1 MEINRAIFRL
11 YDIRGS
17 SLLDIN
23 TTIAY
28 KIGFCFTKL
37 NISKQGNKIFV
48 GRDGRLSSPALY
60 HALVNGIISAGGQVI
75 SIGLVPSPVLYFAD
89 KIFNPQASIM
99 ITGSHNPKDDNG
111 FKMLSQGKSFFDQQ
125 IQCLL
130 NSILNTDWSSHD
142 CSIVDPTNITPNS
155 QTSLRGATL
164 VATKQSRKMIRNGLL
179 RRLTPPRNDASLLC
193 LNANRVSY
201 NVQELNITDQYIDR
215 ILQEIT
221 IDPKIKVAWDPA
233 NGAAGN
239 IIDLLALRLPNK
251 NIVINSEIDG
261 NFPNHH
267 PDPTIPKNLEQLIE
281 VVKTQNCDIGIAFDG
296 DADRIVIVS
305 KTGRI
310 ILGDQI
316 LCILA
321 KDVIDQNP
329 NATIIMDIKSSGAI
343 FNQIKSYGGRPI
355 MWKTGHS
362 FIKDK
367 MQTTK
372 ALLGGETS
380 GHIFFADKYY
390 GYDDAIYAALRFLDL
405 LSRSDKT
412 LDDMIDELPKCHSTP
427 EISIPVP
434 DNLKFDI
441 IQQIKEDLISKNIVF
456 NDIDGIRID
465 STIGYNRLPAKVAYA
480 ERFEGDASPRT
491 AAYSSVREDSSTAST
506 YKSPAEV
513 EFCRKSNAW
522 WLLRASNTEAKII
535 ARYESDSL
543 EGLNSIKSEL
553 TSLLAKYGLTL

>member
-1 MEINRAIFRL
+1 MQEVYYTKIVMTMEINRTIFRL

-37 NISKQGNKIFV
+37 SISKQGNKILI

-75 SIGLVPSPVLYFAD
+75 SIGVAPSPMLYFAD
-89 KIFNPQASIM
+89 KIFKPQASIM

-125 IQCLL
+125 IQHLL
-130 NSILNTDWSSHD
+130 NSILHTDWSNIPDKFATS
-142 CSIVDPTNITPNS
+142 SIVKELDIT
-155 QTSLRGATL
+155 A
-164 VATKQSRKMIRNGLL
+164 
-179 RRLTPPRNDASLLC
+179 
-193 LNANRVSY
+193 
-201 NVQELNITDQYIDR
+201 QYIDR

-221 IDPKIKVAWDPA
+221 IEPKIKVAWDPA

-239 IIDLLALRLPNK
+239 ITDLLALRLPNK

-267 PDPTIPKNLEQLIE
+267 PDPTIAKNLEQLIE
-281 VVKTQNCDIGIAFDG
+281 VVKTQDCDIGIAFDG
-296 DADRIVIVS
+296 DADRIAIIS
-305 KTGRI
+305 KKGRI

-321 KDVIDQNP
+321 KDIIDQNP
-329 NATIIMDIKSSGAI
+329 QATIIMDIKSSSAI

-390 GYDDAIYAALRFLDL
+390 GYDDAIYVALRFLDL
-405 LSRSDKT
+405 LSRSEKT
-412 LDDMIDELPKCHSTP
+412 LDDMIDELPKCYSTP

-434 DNLKFDI
+434 DDLKFDI
-441 IQQIKEDLISKNIVF
+441 IQQIKEDLISQNIAF

-465 STIGYNRLPAKVAYA
+465 LPI
-480 ERFEGDASPRT
+480 D
-491 AAYSSVREDSSTAST
+491 
-506 YKSPAEV
+506 
-513 EFCRKSNAW
+513 SNAW

-543 EGLNSIKSEL
+543 EGMNIIKSEL
-553 TSLLAKYGLTL
+553 SSLLAKYGLKLG

>member
-1 MEINRAIFRL
+1 MEINSTIFRL

-37 NISKQGNKIFV
+37 SISKQGNKILI
-48 GRDGRLSSPALY
+48 GRDGRLSSLALY
-60 HALVNGIISAGGQVI
+60 HALVKGIISAGGQAI
-75 SIGLVPSPVLYFAD
+75 SIGIAPSPMLYFAD
-89 KIFNPQASIM
+89 KIFKPQASIM

-125 IQCLL
+125 IQHLL
-130 NSILNTDWSSHD
+130 NSILNTDWSNMPDKFIAS
-142 CSIVDPTNITPNS
+142 SIAKELDIT
-155 QTSLRGATL
+155 T
-164 VATKQSRKMIRNGLL
+164 
-179 RRLTPPRNDASLLC
+179 
-193 LNANRVSY
+193 
-201 NVQELNITDQYIDR
+201 QYIDR
-215 ILQEIT
+215 ILQDIT
-221 IDPKIKVAWDPA
+221 IEPKIKVAWDPA

-239 IIDLLALRLPNK
+239 ITDLLALRLPNK

-296 DADRIVIVS
+296 DADRIAIIS
-305 KTGRI
+305 KKGRI

-321 KDVIDQNP
+321 KDIIDQNP
-329 NATIIMDIKSSGAI
+329 QATIIMDIKSSSAI

-355 MWKTGHS
+355 IWKTGHS

-405 LSRSDKT
+405 LSRSEKT
-412 LDDMIDELPKCHSTP
+412 LDDMIDELPKCYSTP

-434 DNLKFDI
+434 DDLKFDI
-441 IQQIKEDLISKNIVF
+441 IQQIKKDLINQNIAF

-465 STIGYNRLPAKVAYA
+465 SSIDYR
-480 ERFEGDASPRT
+480 
-491 AAYSSVREDSSTAST
+491 
-506 YKSPAEV
+506 
-513 EFCRKSNAW
+513 W
-522 WLLRASNTEAKII
+522 WLLRASNTEGKII
-535 ARYESDSL
+535 AKYESDSL
-543 EGLNSIKSEL
+543 EGMNSIKSEL
-553 TSLLAKYGLTL
+553 SSLLAKYGLKLGVCLR

>member
-1 MEINRAIFRL
+1 MEINRTIFRL

-28 KIGFCFTKL
+28 KIGFCFTKM

-75 SIGLVPSPVLYFAD
+75 SIGVTPSPMLYFAD
-89 KIFNPQASIM
+89 KIFTPQASIM

-125 IQCLL
+125 IQHLL
-130 NSILNTDWSSHD
+130 NNILSTDWSSTYHF
-142 CSIVDPTNITPNS
+142 SMVDNS
-155 QTSLRGATL
+155 MALA
-164 VATKQSRKMIRNGLL
+164 
-179 RRLTPPRNDASLLC
+179 
-193 LNANRVSY
+193 
-201 NVQELNITDQYIDR
+201 NVQELNITSEYIDS
-215 ILQEIT
+215 ILQELT
-221 IDPKIKVAWDPA
+221 IDHKIKVAWDPA

-239 IIDLLALRLPNK
+239 ITDLLALRLPNK
-251 NIVINSEIDG
+251 NIVINSKIDG

-267 PDPTIPKNLEQLIE
+267 PDPTIAKNLEQLIE
-281 VVKTQNCDIGIAFDG
+281 VVRTQDCDIGIAFDG
-296 DADRIVIVS
+296 DADRIAIIS
-305 KTGRI
+305 KKGRI

-321 KDVIDQNP
+321 KDVIEQNP
-329 NATIIMDIKSSGAI
+329 HATIIMDIKSSSAI

-405 LSRSDKT
+405 LSRSEKT
-412 LDDMIDELPKCHSTP
+412 LDDMIDELPKCYSSP

-434 DNLKFDI
+434 DDLKFDI
-441 IQQIKEDLISKNIVF
+441 IQQIKEGLISKNIAF

-465 STIGYNRLPAKVAYA
+465 STIDYNR
-480 ERFEGDASPRT
+480 
-491 AAYSSVREDSSTAST
+491 
-506 YKSPAEV
+506 
-513 EFCRKSNAW
+513 W

-543 EGLNSIKSEL
+543 EGLNNIKSEL
-553 TSLLAKYGLTL
+553 SSLLAKYGLTLGYS

>member
-1 MEINRAIFRL
+1 MTMEINSTIFRL

-37 NISKQGNKIFV
+37 SISKQGNKILI

-60 HALVNGIISAGGQVI
+60 HALVNGIISAGGQAI
-75 SIGLVPSPVLYFAD
+75 SIGVAPSPMLYFAD
-89 KIFNPQASIM
+89 KIFKPQASIM

-125 IQCLL
+125 IQHLL
-130 NSILNTDWSSHD
+130 NSILNTDWSNMPDKFIAS
-142 CSIVDPTNITPNS
+142 SIAKELDIT
-155 QTSLRGATL
+155 A
-164 VATKQSRKMIRNGLL
+164 
-179 RRLTPPRNDASLLC
+179 
-193 LNANRVSY
+193 
-201 NVQELNITDQYIDR
+201 QYIDR

-221 IDPKIKVAWDPA
+221 IEPKIKVAWDPA

-239 IIDLLALRLPNK
+239 ITDLLALRLPNK

-267 PDPTIPKNLEQLIE
+267 PDPTIAKNLEQLIE
-281 VVKTQNCDIGIAFDG
+281 VVKTQDCDIGIAFDG
-296 DADRIVIVS
+296 DADRIAIIS
-305 KTGRI
+305 KKGRI

-321 KDVIDQNP
+321 KDIIDQNLQ
-329 NATIIMDIKSSGAI
+329 ATIIMDIKSSSAI

-405 LSRSDKT
+405 LSRSEKT
-412 LDDMIDELPKCHSTP
+412 LDDMIDELPKCYSTP

-434 DNLKFDI
+434 DDLKFDI
-441 IQQIKEDLISKNIVF
+441 IQQIKEDLISQNIAF

-465 STIGYNRLPAKVAYA
+465 LPI
-480 ERFEGDASPRT
+480 D
-491 AAYSSVREDSSTAST
+491 
-506 YKSPAEV
+506 
-513 EFCRKSNAW
+513 SNAW

-543 EGLNSIKSEL
+543 EGMNIIKSEL
-553 TSLLAKYGLTL
+553 SSLLAKYGLKLG

>member
-1 MEINRAIFRL
+1 MEINRTIFRL

-60 HALVNGIISAGGQVI
+60 QALVDGIISAGGQVI

-89 KIFNPQASIM
+89 KIFKPQASIM

-125 IQCLL
+125 IQHLL
-130 NSILNTDWSSHD
+130 NSILSTDWSSMTD
-142 CSIVDPTNITPNS
+142 KFIAPANVYSNDLKNGDNKQGVSERSVDELREHANTPKFCGANS
-155 QTSLRGATL
+155 S
-164 VATKQSRKMIRNGLL
+164 KQKSM
-179 RRLTPPRNDASLLC
+179 
-193 LNANRVSY
+193 
-201 NVQELNITDQYIDR
+201 QELNIIDQYIDR

-221 IDPKIKVAWDPA
+221 INPKIKVAWDPA
-233 NGAAGN
+233 NGAAGS
-239 IIDLLALRLPNK
+239 IIDLLTLRLPNK

-267 PDPTIPKNLEQLIE
+267 PDPTIAKNLEQLIE
-281 VVKTQNCDIGIAFDG
+281 VVRTQNCDVGIAFDG
-296 DADRIVIVS
+296 DADRIAIIS
-305 KTGRI
+305 KKGRI

-321 KDVIDQNP
+321 KEVIDQNP
-329 NATIIMDIKSSGAI
+329 QATIIMDIKSSGAI

-390 GYDDAIYAALRFLDL
+390 GYDDAIYAALRFIDL
-405 LSRSDKT
+405 LSRLDKT
-412 LDDMIDELPKCHSTP
+412 LDDMIDELPKCHNTP

-441 IQQIKEDLISKNIVF
+441 IQQIKEDLISKNIAF
-456 NDIDGIRID
+456 NDIDGIRTNSSID
-465 STIGYNRLPAKVAYA
+465 SNR
-480 ERFEGDASPRT
+480 
-491 AAYSSVREDSSTAST
+491 
-506 YKSPAEV
+506 
-513 EFCRKSNAW
+513 W

-543 EGLNSIKSEL
+543 EGMNSIKSEL
-553 TSLLAKYGLTL
+553 ASLLAKYGLKLG

>member
-1 MEINRAIFRL
+1 MTMEINRTIFRL

-37 NISKQGNKIFV
+37 SISKQGNKILI

-60 HALVNGIISAGGQVI
+60 HALVNGIISAGGQAI
-75 SIGLVPSPVLYFAD
+75 SIGVAPSPMLYFAD
-89 KIFNPQASIM
+89 KIFKPQASIM

-125 IQCLL
+125 IQHLL
-130 NSILNTDWSSHD
+130 NSILHTDWSNMPDKFIAS
-142 CSIVDPTNITPNS
+142 SIAKELDIT
-155 QTSLRGATL
+155 T
-164 VATKQSRKMIRNGLL
+164 
-179 RRLTPPRNDASLLC
+179 
-193 LNANRVSY
+193 
-201 NVQELNITDQYIDR
+201 QYIDR

-221 IDPKIKVAWDPA
+221 IEPKVKVAWDPA

-239 IIDLLALRLPNK
+239 ITDLLALRLPNK

-267 PDPTIPKNLEQLIE
+267 PDPTIAKNLEQLIE
-281 VVKTQNCDIGIAFDG
+281 VVKTQDCDIGIAFDG
-296 DADRIVIVS
+296 DADRIAIIS
-305 KTGRI
+305 KKGRI

-321 KDVIDQNP
+321 KDIIDQNP
-329 NATIIMDIKSSGAI
+329 QATIIMDIKSSSAI

-405 LSRSDKT
+405 LSRSEKT
-412 LDDMIDELPKCHSTP
+412 LDDMIDELPKCYSTP

-434 DNLKFDI
+434 DDLKFDI
-441 IQQIKEDLISKNIVF
+441 IQQIKDDLISQNIAF

-465 STIGYNRLPAKVAYA
+465 SSI
-480 ERFEGDASPRT
+480 D
-491 AAYSSVREDSSTAST
+491 
-506 YKSPAEV
+506 
-513 EFCRKSNAW
+513 SNAW

-543 EGLNSIKSEL
+543 EGMNSIKSEL
-553 TSLLAKYGLTL
+553 SSLLAKYGLNI

>member
-1 MEINRAIFRL
+1 MEINSTIFRL

-37 NISKQGNKIFV
+37 SISKQGNKILI

-60 HALVNGIISAGGQVI
+60 HALVNGIISAGGQAI
-75 SIGLVPSPVLYFAD
+75 SIGVAPSPMLYFAD
-89 KIFNPQASIM
+89 KIFKPQASIM

-125 IQCLL
+125 IQHLL
-130 NSILNTDWSSHD
+130 KSILHTDWSNIPDKFATS
-142 CSIVDPTNITPNS
+142 SIVKELDIT
-155 QTSLRGATL
+155 A
-164 VATKQSRKMIRNGLL
+164 
-179 RRLTPPRNDASLLC
+179 
-193 LNANRVSY
+193 
-201 NVQELNITDQYIDR
+201 QYIDR

-221 IDPKIKVAWDPA
+221 IEPKIKVAWDPA

-239 IIDLLALRLPNK
+239 ITELLALRLPNK

-267 PDPTIPKNLEQLIE
+267 PDPTIAKNLEQLIE
-281 VVKTQNCDIGIAFDG
+281 VVKTQDCDIGIAFDG
-296 DADRIVIVS
+296 DADRIAIIS
-305 KTGRI
+305 KKGRI

-321 KDVIDQNP
+321 KDIIDQNP
-329 NATIIMDIKSSGAI
+329 QATIIMDIKSSSTI

-405 LSRSDKT
+405 LSRSEKT
-412 LDDMIDELPKCHSTP
+412 LDDMIDELPKCYSTP

-434 DNLKFDI
+434 DDLKFDI
-441 IQQIKEDLISKNIVF
+441 IQQIKEDLISQNIAF

-465 STIGYNRLPAKVAYA
+465 LPI
-480 ERFEGDASPRT
+480 D
-491 AAYSSVREDSSTAST
+491 
-506 YKSPAEV
+506 
-513 EFCRKSNAW
+513 SNAW

-543 EGLNSIKSEL
+543 EGMNIIKSEL
-553 TSLLAKYGLTL
+553 SSLLAKYGLKLG

>member
-1 MEINRAIFRL
+1 MEINRTIFRL

-23 TTIAY
+23 ATIAY
-28 KIGFCFTKL
+28 KIGFCFTKM
-37 NISKQGNKIFV
+37 NTSKQENKIFI

-75 SIGLVPSPVLYFAD
+75 SIGVTPSPVLYFAD

-125 IQCLL
+125 IQHLL
-130 NSILNTDWSSHD
+130 NSILSTDWS
-142 CSIVDPTNITPNS
+142 NIADKFIAP
-155 QTSLRGATL
+155 A
-164 VATKQSRKMIRNGLL
+164 
-179 RRLTPPRNDASLLC
+179 
-193 LNANRVSY
+193 
-201 NVQELNITDQYIDR
+201 NVQELNITDKYIDR

-221 IDPKIKVAWDPA
+221 IDSKIKVAWDPA

-239 IIDLLALRLPNK
+239 IIELLTSRLPNK
-251 NIVINSEIDG
+251 NIVINSKIDG

-267 PDPTIPKNLEQLIE
+267 PDPTIAQNLEQLIE
-281 VVKTQNCDIGIAFDG
+281 VVKIQGCDIGIAFDG
-296 DADRIVIVS
+296 DADRIAIIS
-305 KTGRI
+305 KEGRI

-329 NATIIMDIKSSGAI
+329 HATIIMDIKSSNAI
-343 FNQIKSYGGRPI
+343 FNQIKSYGEKPI

-362 FIKDK
+362 FMKDK

-390 GYDDAIYAALRFLDL
+390 GYDDAIYAALRFIDL
-405 LSRSDKT
+405 LSRSEKT
-412 LDDMIDELPKCHSTP
+412 LDDMIDELPKCYSTP
-427 EISIPVP
+427 EIRISVS

-441 IQQIKEDLISKNIVF
+441 IQQIKEDLINKNIAF
-456 NDIDGIRID
+456 NDIDGIRIN
-465 STIGYNRLPAKVAYA
+465 STIDYN
-480 ERFEGDASPRT
+480 T
-491 AAYSSVREDSSTAST
+491 
-506 YKSPAEV
+506 
-513 EFCRKSNAW
+513 W
-522 WLLRASNTEAKII
+522 WLLRASNTEANII
-535 ARYESDSL
+535 ARYGSDSL
-543 EGLNSIKSEL
+543 KGLNNIKSEL
-553 TSLLAKYGLTL
+553 ASLLAKYDLTLG

>member
-1 MEINRAIFRL
+1 MQEIYYTKIVMTMEINSTIFRL

-37 NISKQGNKIFV
+37 SISKQGNKILI

-60 HALVNGIISAGGQVI
+60 QALVNGIISAGGQAI
-75 SIGLVPSPVLYFAD
+75 SIGVAPSPMLYFAD
-89 KIFNPQASIM
+89 KIFKPQASIM

-125 IQCLL
+125 IQHLL
-130 NSILNTDWSSHD
+130 NSILNTDWSNMPDKFVAS
-142 CSIVDPTNITPNS
+142 SIVKELDITA
-155 QTSLRGATL
+155 L
-164 VATKQSRKMIRNGLL
+164 
-179 RRLTPPRNDASLLC
+179 
-193 LNANRVSY
+193 
-201 NVQELNITDQYIDR
+201 YIDR

-221 IDPKIKVAWDPA
+221 IEPKIKVAWDPA
-233 NGAAGN
+233 NGAAGS
-239 IIDLLALRLPNK
+239 IINLLTLRLPNQ

-267 PDPTIPKNLEQLIE
+267 PDPTIAKNLEQLIE
-281 VVKTQNCDIGIAFDG
+281 VVRTQDCDIGIAFDG
-296 DADRIVIVS
+296 DADRIAIIS
-305 KTGRI
+305 KKGRI

-321 KDVIDQNP
+321 KDIIDQNP
-329 NATIIMDIKSSGAI
+329 QATIIIDIKSSSAI

-405 LSRSDKT
+405 LSRSEKT
-412 LDDMIDELPKCHSTP
+412 LDDMIDELPKCHNTP

-441 IQQIKEDLISKNIVF
+441 IQQIKEDLINQNIAF

-465 STIGYNRLPAKVAYA
+465 S
-480 ERFEGDASPRT
+480 
-491 AAYSSVREDSSTAST
+491 STD
-506 YKSPAEV
+506 
-513 EFCRKSNAW
+513 SNAW

-535 ARYESDSL
+535 AKYESNSL

-553 TSLLAKYGLTL
+553 ASLLAKYGLKLG

>member
-1 MEINRAIFRL
+1 MEINSTIFRL

-37 NISKQGNKIFV
+37 SISKQGNKILI

-60 HALVNGIISAGGQVI
+60 QALVNGIISAGGQVI
-75 SIGLVPSPVLYFAD
+75 SIGVAPSPMLYFAD
-89 KIFNPQASIM
+89 KIFKPQASIM

-125 IQCLL
+125 IQHLL
-130 NSILNTDWSSHD
+130 NSILNTDWSIVN
-142 CSIVDPTNITPNS
+142 SINITP
-155 QTSLRGATL
+155 SLREATL
-164 VATKQSRKMIRNGLL
+164 VATKQSKKTIKNGLL
-179 RRLTPPRNDASLLC
+179 RRLTLPYNDASLLW
-193 LNANRVSY
+193 LNANRISY
-201 NVQELNITDQYIDR
+201 NMPDKFVASSIVNSGEVDSRSDGATPISNKRALSDDVTNFSSIDYIVKELDITALYIDR

-221 IDPKIKVAWDPA
+221 IDSKIKVAWDPA

-239 IIDLLALRLPNK
+239 ITDLLALRLPNK

-267 PDPTIPKNLEQLIE
+267 PDPTIAKNLEQLIE
-281 VVKTQNCDIGIAFDG
+281 VVKTQDCDIGIAFDG
-296 DADRIVIVS
+296 DADRIAIIS
-305 KTGRI
+305 KKGRI

-321 KDVIDQNP
+321 KDIIDQNP
-329 NATIIMDIKSSGAI
+329 QATIIMDIKSSSAI

-405 LSRSDKT
+405 LSRSEKT
-412 LDDMIDELPKCHSTP
+412 LDDMIDELPKCYSTP

-434 DNLKFDI
+434 DDLKFDI
-441 IQQIKEDLISKNIVF
+441 IQQIKKDLISKNIAF

-465 STIGYNRLPAKVAYA
+465 STI
-480 ERFEGDASPRT
+480 D
-491 AAYSSVREDSSTAST
+491 
-506 YKSPAEV
+506 
-513 EFCRKSNAW
+513 SNAW

-535 ARYESDSL
+535 ARYEADSL
-543 EGLNSIKSEL
+543 EVMNSIKSEL
-553 TSLLAKYGLTL
+553 SSLLAKYGLNI

>member
-1 MEINRAIFRL
+1 MEINRTIFRL

-60 HALVNGIISAGGQVI
+60 DALVNGIISAGGQVI
-75 SIGLVPSPVLYFAD
+75 SIGLVPSPVLYFAN
-89 KIFNPQASIM
+89 KIFKPQASIM
-99 ITGSHNPKDDNG
+99 VTGSHNPKDDNG

-125 IQCLL
+125 IQHLL
-130 NSILNTDWSSHD
+130 NSILSTDWSIANPIS
-142 CSIVDPTNITPNS
+142 ITP
-155 QTSLRGATL
+155 SLREATL
-164 VATKQSRKMIRNGLL
+164 VATKQSKKTIKNGLL
-179 RRLTPPRNDASLLC
+179 RRLTPPRNDASLLW
-193 LNANRVSY
+193 LNANRISY
-201 NVQELNITDQYIDR
+201 SMADKSIAPANVQELNITEQYIGR

-233 NGAAGN
+233 NGAAGS
-239 IIDLLALRLPNK
+239 IIDLLTLRLPNK

-267 PDPTIPKNLEQLIE
+267 PDPTIAKNLEQLIE
-281 VVKTQNCDIGIAFDG
+281 VVRSKGCDIGIAFDG
-296 DADRIVIVS
+296 DADRIAIIS
-305 KTGRI
+305 KKGRI

-329 NATIIMDIKSSGAI
+329 HATIIMDIKSSGAI

-390 GYDDAIYAALRFLDL
+390 GYDDAIYAALRFIDL

-434 DNLKFDI
+434 DNFKFDI
-441 IQQIKEDLISKNIVF
+441 IQQIKEDLTSKNIAF
-456 NDIDGIRID
+456 NDIDGIRI
-465 STIGYNRLPAKVAYA
+465 N
-480 ERFEGDASPRT
+480 
-491 AAYSSVREDSSTAST
+491 SSIDPNT
-506 YKSPAEV
+506 
-513 EFCRKSNAW
+513 W

-543 EGLNSIKSEL
+543 EGLNSIKSKL
-553 TSLLAKYGLTL
+553 SSLLAKYGLKLG

>member
-1 MEINRAIFRL
+1 MEINSTIFRL

-17 SLLDIN
+17 GLLDIN

-37 NISKQGNKIFV
+37 SISKQGNKILI

-60 HALVNGIISAGGQVI
+60 HALVDGIISAGGQAI
-75 SIGLVPSPVLYFAD
+75 SIGVAPSPMLYFAD
-89 KIFNPQASIM
+89 KIFKPQASIM

-125 IQCLL
+125 IQHLL
-130 NSILNTDWSSHD
+130 NSILNTDWSNMPDKFVAS
-142 CSIVDPTNITPNS
+142 SIVKELDITA
-155 QTSLRGATL
+155 L
-164 VATKQSRKMIRNGLL
+164 
-179 RRLTPPRNDASLLC
+179 
-193 LNANRVSY
+193 
-201 NVQELNITDQYIDR
+201 YIDR

-221 IDPKIKVAWDPA
+221 IEPKIKVAWDPA
-233 NGAAGN
+233 NGAAGS
-239 IIDLLALRLPNK
+239 IINLLTLRLPNQ

-267 PDPTIPKNLEQLIE
+267 PDPTIAKNLEQLIE
-281 VVKTQNCDIGIAFDG
+281 VVRTQDCDIGIAFDG
-296 DADRIVIVS
+296 DADRIAIIS
-305 KTGRI
+305 KKGRI

-321 KDVIDQNP
+321 KDIIDQNP
-329 NATIIMDIKSSGAI
+329 QATIIMDIKSSSAI

-355 MWKTGHS
+355 TWKTGHS

-405 LSRSDKT
+405 LSRSEKT
-412 LDDMIDELPKCHSTP
+412 LDDMIDELPKCHNTP

-441 IQQIKEDLISKNIVF
+441 IQQIKEDLINQNIAF

-465 STIGYNRLPAKVAYA
+465 S
-480 ERFEGDASPRT
+480 
-491 AAYSSVREDSSTAST
+491 STD
-506 YKSPAEV
+506 
-513 EFCRKSNAW
+513 SNAW

-535 ARYESDSL
+535 AKYESNSL

-553 TSLLAKYGLTL
+553 ASLLAKYGLKLG

>member
-1 MEINRAIFRL
+1 MEINRTIFRL

-75 SIGLVPSPVLYFAD
+75 SIGVTPSPVLYFAD
-89 KIFNPQASIM
+89 KIFKPQASIM

-125 IQCLL
+125 IQHLL
-130 NSILNTDWSSHD
+130 NSILSTDWSSLD

-155 QTSLRGATL
+155 QTSISEEPTL
-164 VATKQSRKMIRNGLL
+164 VATKQSRKVIRNGLL
-179 RRLTPPRNDASLLC
+179 RRLTPPRNDASLLW

-221 IDPKIKVAWDPA
+221 IYPKIKVAWDPS

-239 IIDLLALRLPNK
+239 ITDLLALRLPNE

-267 PDPTIPKNLEQLIE
+267 PDPTIAKNLEQLIG
-281 VVKTQNCDIGIAFDG
+281 VVRTQNCDIGIAFDG
-296 DADRIVIVS
+296 DADRIAIIS
-305 KTGRI
+305 KKGRI

-329 NATIIMDIKSSGAI
+329 HATIIMDIKSSSAI

-367 MQTTK
+367 MQTTR

-412 LDDMIDELPKCHSTP
+412 LDDMIDELPKCYSTP
-427 EISIPVP
+427 EISVPVP
-434 DNLKFDI
+434 DDLKFDI
-441 IQQIKEDLISKNIVF
+441 IQQIKEDLISKNIAF

-465 STIGYNRLPAKVAYA
+465 SPI
-480 ERFEGDASPRT
+480 D
-491 AAYSSVREDSSTAST
+491 
-506 YKSPAEV
+506 
-513 EFCRKSNAW
+513 SNAW

-553 TSLLAKYGLTL
+553 SSLLAKYGVKLG

>member
-1 MEINRAIFRL
+1 MEINRTIFRL

-37 NISKQGNKIFV
+37 SISKQGNKILI

-60 HALVNGIISAGGQVI
+60 HALVNGIISAGGQAI
-75 SIGLVPSPVLYFAD
+75 SIGVAPSPMLYFAD
-89 KIFNPQASIM
+89 KIFKPQASIM

-125 IQCLL
+125 IQHLL
-130 NSILNTDWSSHD
+130 NSILNTDWSNMPDKFIAS
-142 CSIVDPTNITPNS
+142 SIVKELDIT
-155 QTSLRGATL
+155 A
-164 VATKQSRKMIRNGLL
+164 
-179 RRLTPPRNDASLLC
+179 
-193 LNANRVSY
+193 
-201 NVQELNITDQYIDR
+201 QYIDR

-221 IDPKIKVAWDPA
+221 IEPKIKVAWDPA

-239 IIDLLALRLPNK
+239 ITELLALGLPNK

-267 PDPTIPKNLEQLIE
+267 PDPTIAKNLEQLIE
-281 VVKTQNCDIGIAFDG
+281 VVKTQDCDIGIAFDG
-296 DADRIVIVS
+296 DADRIAIIS
-305 KTGRI
+305 KKGRI

-321 KDVIDQNP
+321 KDIIDQNP
-329 NATIIMDIKSSGAI
+329 QATIIMDIKSSSAI

-405 LSRSDKT
+405 LSRSEKT
-412 LDDMIDELPKCHSTP
+412 LDDMIDELPKCYSTP

-434 DNLKFDI
+434 DDLKFDI
-441 IQQIKEDLISKNIVF
+441 IQQIKEDLISQNIAF

-465 STIGYNRLPAKVAYA
+465 LPI
-480 ERFEGDASPRT
+480 D
-491 AAYSSVREDSSTAST
+491 
-506 YKSPAEV
+506 
-513 EFCRKSNAW
+513 SNAW

-543 EGLNSIKSEL
+543 EGMNIIKSEL
-553 TSLLAKYGLTL
+553 SSLLAKYGLKLG

>member
-1 MEINRAIFRL
+1 MEINSTIFRL

-37 NISKQGNKIFV
+37 SISKQGNKILI

-60 HALVNGIISAGGQVI
+60 HALVNGIISAGGQAI
-75 SIGLVPSPVLYFAD
+75 SIGVAPSPMLYFAD
-89 KIFNPQASIM
+89 KIFKPQASIM

-125 IQCLL
+125 IQHLL
-130 NSILNTDWSSHD
+130 NSILNTDWSNMPDKFIAS
-142 CSIVDPTNITPNS
+142 SIAKELDIT
-155 QTSLRGATL
+155 A
-164 VATKQSRKMIRNGLL
+164 
-179 RRLTPPRNDASLLC
+179 
-193 LNANRVSY
+193 
-201 NVQELNITDQYIDR
+201 QYIDR

-221 IDPKIKVAWDPA
+221 IEPKIKVAWDPA

-239 IIDLLALRLPNK
+239 ITDLLALRLPNK

-261 NFPNHH
+261 NFPNYH
-267 PDPTIPKNLEQLIE
+267 PDPTIAKNLEQLIE
-281 VVKTQNCDIGIAFDG
+281 VVKTQDCDIGIAFDG
-296 DADRIVIVS
+296 DADRIAIIS
-305 KTGRI
+305 KKGRI

-321 KDVIDQNP
+321 KDIIDQNP
-329 NATIIMDIKSSGAI
+329 QATIIMDIKSSSAI

-405 LSRSDKT
+405 LSRSEKT
-412 LDDMIDELPKCHSTP
+412 LDDMIDELPKCYSTP

-434 DNLKFDI
+434 DDLKFDI
-441 IQQIKEDLISKNIVF
+441 IQQIKEDLISQNIAF

-465 STIGYNRLPAKVAYA
+465 LPI
-480 ERFEGDASPRT
+480 D
-491 AAYSSVREDSSTAST
+491 
-506 YKSPAEV
+506 
-513 EFCRKSNAW
+513 SNAW

-543 EGLNSIKSEL
+543 EGMNIIKSEL
-553 TSLLAKYGLTL
+553 SSLLAKYGLKLG

>member
-1 MEINRAIFRL
+1 MEINSTIFRL

-37 NISKQGNKIFV
+37 SISKQGNKILI

-60 HALVNGIISAGGQVI
+60 HALVNGIISAGGQAI
-75 SIGLVPSPVLYFAD
+75 SIGVAPSPMLYFAD
-89 KIFNPQASIM
+89 KIFKPQASIM

-125 IQCLL
+125 IQHLL
-130 NSILNTDWSSHD
+130 NSILNTDWSNMPDKFIAS
-142 CSIVDPTNITPNS
+142 SIAKELDIT
-155 QTSLRGATL
+155 A
-164 VATKQSRKMIRNGLL
+164 
-179 RRLTPPRNDASLLC
+179 
-193 LNANRVSY
+193 
-201 NVQELNITDQYIDR
+201 QYIDR

-221 IDPKIKVAWDPA
+221 IEPKIKVAWDPA

-239 IIDLLALRLPNK
+239 ITDLLALRLPNK

-267 PDPTIPKNLEQLIE
+267 PDPTIAKNLEQLIE
-281 VVKTQNCDIGIAFDG
+281 VVKTQDCDIGIAFDG
-296 DADRIVIVS
+296 DADRIAIIS
-305 KTGRI
+305 KKGRI

-321 KDVIDQNP
+321 KDIIDQNP
-329 NATIIMDIKSSGAI
+329 QATIIMDIKSSSAI

-405 LSRSDKT
+405 LSRSEKT
-412 LDDMIDELPKCHSTP
+412 LDDMIDELPKCYSTP

-434 DNLKFDI
+434 DDLKFDI
-441 IQQIKEDLISKNIVF
+441 IQQIKEDLISQNIAF

-465 STIGYNRLPAKVAYA
+465 LPI
-480 ERFEGDASPRT
+480 D
-491 AAYSSVREDSSTAST
+491 
-506 YKSPAEV
+506 
-513 EFCRKSNAW
+513 SNAW

-543 EGLNSIKSEL
+543 EGMNIIKSEL
-553 TSLLAKYGLTL
+553 SSLLAKYGLKLG

>member
-1 MEINRAIFRL
+1 MQEVYYTKIVMTMEINRAIFRL

-37 NISKQGNKIFV
+37 SISKQGNKILI

-60 HALVNGIISAGGQVI
+60 HALVNGIISAGGQAI
-75 SIGLVPSPVLYFAD
+75 SIGVAPSPVLYFAD
-89 KIFNPQASIM
+89 KIFKPQASIM

-125 IQCLL
+125 IQHLL
-130 NSILNTDWSSHD
+130 NNILSTDWSNMPDKFVAS
-142 CSIVDPTNITPNS
+142 SIVNS
-155 QTSLRGATL
+155 GEVDSRSDGATPI
-164 VATKQSRKMIRNGLL
+164 SN
-179 RRLTPPRNDASLLC
+179 RRVTSDDVTNFSSIDYI
-193 LNANRVSY
+193 VK
-201 NVQELNITDQYIDR
+201 ELDITALYIDR

-221 IDPKIKVAWDPA
+221 IEPKIKVAWDPA
-233 NGAAGN
+233 NGAAGS
-239 IIDLLALRLPNK
+239 IINLLTLRLPNQ

-267 PDPTIPKNLEQLIE
+267 PDPTIAKNLEQLIE
-281 VVKTQNCDIGIAFDG
+281 VVRTQDCDIGIAFDG
-296 DADRIVIVS
+296 DADRIAIIS
-305 KTGRI
+305 KKGRI

-321 KDVIDQNP
+321 KDIIDQNP
-329 NATIIMDIKSSGAI
+329 QATIIIDIKSSSAI

-405 LSRSDKT
+405 LSRSEKT
-412 LDDMIDELPKCHSTP
+412 LDDMIDELPKCHNTP

-434 DNLKFDI
+434 DDLKFDI
-441 IQQIKEDLISKNIVF
+441 IQQIKKDLINQNIAF

-465 STIGYNRLPAKVAYA
+465 S
-480 ERFEGDASPRT
+480 
-491 AAYSSVREDSSTAST
+491 STD
-506 YKSPAEV
+506 
-513 EFCRKSNAW
+513 SNAW
-522 WLLRASNTEAKII
+522 WLLRSSNTEAKII
-535 ARYESDSL
+535 AKYESDSL

-553 TSLLAKYGLTL
+553 ASLLAKYGLKLG

>member
-1 MEINRAIFRL
+1 MEINSTIFRL

-37 NISKQGNKIFV
+37 SISKQGNKILI

-60 HALVNGIISAGGQVI
+60 HALVNGIISAGGQAI
-75 SIGLVPSPVLYFAD
+75 SIGVAPSPMLYFAD
-89 KIFNPQASIM
+89 KIFKPQASIM

-125 IQCLL
+125 IQHLL
-130 NSILNTDWSSHD
+130 NSILNTDWSNMPDKFIAS
-142 CSIVDPTNITPNS
+142 SIAKELDIT
-155 QTSLRGATL
+155 A
-164 VATKQSRKMIRNGLL
+164 
-179 RRLTPPRNDASLLC
+179 
-193 LNANRVSY
+193 
-201 NVQELNITDQYIDR
+201 QYIDR

-221 IDPKIKVAWDPA
+221 IEPKIKVAWDPA

-239 IIDLLALRLPNK
+239 ITDLLALRLPNK

-267 PDPTIPKNLEQLIE
+267 PDPTIAKNLEQLIE
-281 VVKTQNCDIGIAFDG
+281 VVKTQDCDIGIAFDG
-296 DADRIVIVS
+296 DADRIAIIS
-305 KTGRI
+305 KKGRI

-321 KDVIDQNP
+321 KDIIDQNP
-329 NATIIMDIKSSGAI
+329 QATIIMDIKSSSAI

-405 LSRSDKT
+405 LSRSEKT
-412 LDDMIDELPKCHSTP
+412 LDDMIDELPKCYSTP

-434 DNLKFDI
+434 DDLKFDI
-441 IQQIKEDLISKNIVF
+441 IQQIKEDLISQNIAF

-465 STIGYNRLPAKVAYA
+465 LPIA
-480 ERFEGDASPRT
+480 
-491 AAYSSVREDSSTAST
+491 
-506 YKSPAEV
+506 
-513 EFCRKSNAW
+513 SNAW

-543 EGLNSIKSEL
+543 EGMNIIKSEL
-553 TSLLAKYGLTL
+553 SSLLAKYGLKLG

>member
-1 MEINRAIFRL
+1 MTMEINSTIFRL

-37 NISKQGNKIFV
+37 SISKQGNKILI

-60 HALVNGIISAGGQVI
+60 HALVNGIISAGGQAI
-75 SIGLVPSPVLYFAD
+75 SIGVAPSPMLYFAD
-89 KIFNPQASIM
+89 KIFKPQASIM

-125 IQCLL
+125 IQHLL
-130 NSILNTDWSSHD
+130 NSILNTDWSNMPDKFIAS
-142 CSIVDPTNITPNS
+142 SIAKELDIT
-155 QTSLRGATL
+155 A
-164 VATKQSRKMIRNGLL
+164 
-179 RRLTPPRNDASLLC
+179 
-193 LNANRVSY
+193 
-201 NVQELNITDQYIDR
+201 QYIDR

-221 IDPKIKVAWDPA
+221 IEPKIKVAWDPA

-239 IIDLLALRLPNK
+239 ITDLLALRLPNK

-267 PDPTIPKNLEQLIE
+267 PDPTIAKNLEQLIE
-281 VVKTQNCDIGIAFDG
+281 VVKTQDCDIGIAFDG
-296 DADRIVIVS
+296 DADRIAIIS
-305 KTGRI
+305 KKGRI

-321 KDVIDQNP
+321 KDIIDQNP
-329 NATIIMDIKSSGAI
+329 QATIIMDIKSSSAI

-405 LSRSDKT
+405 LSRSEKT
-412 LDDMIDELPKCHSTP
+412 LDDMIDELPKCYSTP

-434 DNLKFDI
+434 DDLKFDI
-441 IQQIKEDLISKNIVF
+441 IQQIKEDLISQNIAF

-465 STIGYNRLPAKVAYA
+465 LPIA
-480 ERFEGDASPRT
+480 
-491 AAYSSVREDSSTAST
+491 
-506 YKSPAEV
+506 
-513 EFCRKSNAW
+513 SNAW

-543 EGLNSIKSEL
+543 EGMNIIKSEL
-553 TSLLAKYGLTL
+553 SSLLAKYGLKLG